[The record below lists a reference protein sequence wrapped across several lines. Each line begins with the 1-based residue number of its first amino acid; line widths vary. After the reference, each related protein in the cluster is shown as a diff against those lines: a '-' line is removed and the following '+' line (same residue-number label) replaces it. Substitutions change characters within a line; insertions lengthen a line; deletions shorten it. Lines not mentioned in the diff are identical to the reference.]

1 MQEEKQQSQIN
12 QNHTEI
18 CLIFLRLRAVFSES
32 AERFLR
38 RNLKIQP
45 RTSFD
50 LDNLKRQK

>member
-1 MQEEKQQSQIN
+1 MQEENQQSQIN

-32 AERFLR
+32 VKTFLR
-38 RNLKIQP
+38 QNLKIQS

-50 LDNLKRQK
+50 LKDLKRQK